1 MRVTMKKLN
10 AIVAPHG
17 LEFVKGR
24 GYFYFTFR
32 PPESVTQWENC
43 TSIPKVIPDSIYVYA
58 LGHQTW
64 EQWEKDMH
72 DAIRES
78 MESEYHYTSFGE
90 LLEFAESLGWEDNED
105 DWDESIAEGLEQE
118 AWEFVE
124 SKGYTIIDDD

>member
-24 GYFYFTFR
+24 GYFYFTLG
-32 PPESVTQWENC
+32 ELYVNGE
-43 TSIPKVIPDSIYVYA
+43 PKVIPDSIYVYA

-64 EQWEKDMH
+64 QQWEKDMH

-78 MESEYHYTSFGE
+78 MESEYHYTSYGE